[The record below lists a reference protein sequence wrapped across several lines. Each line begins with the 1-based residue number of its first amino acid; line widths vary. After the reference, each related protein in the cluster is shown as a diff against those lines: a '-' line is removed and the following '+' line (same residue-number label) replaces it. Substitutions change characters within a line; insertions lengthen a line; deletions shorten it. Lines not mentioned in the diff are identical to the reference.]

1 MRMTPITD
9 SQQAKVLAADEARYQ
24 ALYAQ
29 DTATLQQMLA
39 ADYVHTHANGKT
51 DDKATFLSSVSAG
64 RYRFVE
70 AVRTDQR
77 VRAVGPAIVLS
88 GTTRTTLD
96 VGGETKVMRNAFV
109 TVWVESDAAL
119 QLLHWQATALPAA

>member
-1 MRMTPITD
+1 MTHTPD
-9 SQQAKVLAADEARYQ
+9 DQATKVLAADEARYQ

-29 DTATLQQMLA
+29 DIAALEHMLA
-39 ADYVHTHANGKT
+39 PDYVHTHANGKT
-51 DDKATFLSSVSAG
+51 DDKAAFLSSIAAG

-77 VRAVGPAIVLS
+77 VRTVGPTIVLS

-109 TVWVESDAAL
+109 TVWVESETAL

>member
-1 MRMTPITD
+1 MMPISD
-9 SQQAKVLAADEARYQ
+9 DRASMVLAADEARYQ

-29 DTATLQQMLA
+29 DTATLGQMLA
-39 ADYVHTHANGKT
+39 PDYVHTHANGKT
-51 DDKATFLSSVSAG
+51 DDRAAFLATIAAG

-77 VRAVGPAIVLS
+77 VRAAGPAIVLS

-109 TVWVESDAAL
+109 TVWVESDAAML
-119 QLLHWQATALPAA
+119 LLHWQATALPAA

>member
-1 MRMTPITD
+1 MKHTAD
-9 SQQAKVLAADEARYQ
+9 GQASKVLAADEARYQ

-29 DTATLQQMLA
+29 DTATLEHMLA
-39 ADYVHTHANGKT
+39 PDYVHTHANGKT
-51 DDKATFLSSVSAG
+51 DDRATFLSTISAG

-70 AVRTDQR
+70 AIRTDQR
-77 VRAVGPAIVLS
+77 VRAMGPAIVLS

-109 TVWVESDAAL
+109 TVWVESDATL

>member
-1 MRMTPITD
+1 MTHID
-9 SQQAKVLAADEARYQ
+9 DDRASKVLAADEARYQ

-29 DTATLQQMLA
+29 NMAALERMLA
-39 ADYVHTHANGKT
+39 LDYVHTHANGKT
-51 DDKATFLSSVSAG
+51 EDRAAFLSTISAG

-77 VRAVGPAIVLS
+77 VRAAGPAIVLS

-109 TVWVESDAAL
+109 TVWVESDAAPL
-119 QLLHWQATALPAA
+119 LLHWQATALPAA

>member
-1 MRMTPITD
+1 MTHAPD
-9 SQQAKVLAADEARYQ
+9 DQATTVLAADEARYQ

-29 DTATLQQMLA
+29 DTAALEHMLTS
-39 ADYVHTHANGKT
+39 DYVHTHANGKT
-51 DDKATFLSSVSAG
+51 DDKAAFLSSIAAG

-70 AVRTDQR
+70 AVRTEQR
-77 VRAVGPAIVLS
+77 VRTAGPTIVLS

-109 TVWVESDAAL
+109 TVWVESETAL